1 MKLIYIMCVIFLLKE
16 VERRCV
22 LLLLTRKPL
31 SLLCHPLQYTTDDL
45 DYTSFDEYSEG
56 TTETSPTY
64 DDFEPQVN
72 RKSEG
77 QDVFVSFRFW
87 FFRVLSPCPTV
98 MFTFMSKLKRSTC
111 PATLKYRDHALS
123 VQYCRC
129 KFERGC
135 KHTQCASPVLSVY
148 SLLLECHLL

>member
-1 MKLIYIMCVIFLLKE
+1 MCHFLVQRSWKKMCLAIANMKTSLP
-16 VERRCV
+16 
-22 LLLLTRKPL
+22 PL
-31 SLLCHPLQYTTDDL
+31 SSSPVHYWWFRLLC
-45 DYTSFDEYSEG
+45 
-56 TTETSPTY
+56 
-64 DDFEPQVN
+64 VWW
-72 RKSEG
+72 
-77 QDVFVSFRFW
+77 VFRGNDRNQSNLWWFWAAGKWKKRRTRCLCAVSFRFW

-111 PATLKYRDHALS
+111 PATWKYWDHALS

-129 KFERGC
+129 KFECGC